1 MMHWQV
7 VSARVPASTE
17 RRLIGDAEIL
27 AAARWRLAACTQA
40 EIEAGRARLAQ
51 VIERGTELD
60 GAAVEDLLCCLHRRG
75 DRRDPWTA
83 LCAMAV
89 LHANAH
95 GIARLFLRAGFE
107 VVSAWRNSKARKPGM
122 ARSPLTLMMIEYQA
136 NQPDAT
142 AADYFDLLASL
153 AGMDPVITDYD
164 SAADLLT
171 YMDGDRLIDIK
182 RDSFARQF
190 RRAKKFADHERTQ
203 GVGVRMAA

>member
-1 MMHWQV
+1 M
-7 VSARVPASTE
+7 PASTE

-27 AAARWRLAACTQA
+27 AAARWRLATCTPA

-51 VIERGTELD
+51 MTERGTELD
-60 GAAVEDLLCCLHRRG
+60 GAAVEDLLGCLHRRG

-83 LCAMAV
+83 LCAMVV
-89 LHANAH
+89 LHAEAH
-95 GIARLFLRAGFE
+95 GLVSLFLRAGFE
-107 VVSAWRNSKARKPGM
+107 VVGAWRNSM
-122 ARSPLTLMMIEYQA
+122 ARRPGVARSILTRMMVEYQA

-153 AGMDPVITDYD
+153 AGMDSAIADYD

-171 YMDGDRLIDIK
+171 YLDGDRLIDIK

-190 RRAKKFADHERTQ
+190 RRAKKIATTSGHKALASR
-203 GVGVRMAA
+203 